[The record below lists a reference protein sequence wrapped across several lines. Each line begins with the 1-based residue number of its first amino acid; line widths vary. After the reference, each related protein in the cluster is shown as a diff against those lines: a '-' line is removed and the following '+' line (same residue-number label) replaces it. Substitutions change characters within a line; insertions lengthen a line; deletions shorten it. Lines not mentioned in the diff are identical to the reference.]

1 MRHRLVVGAIA
12 SVLAVIAAVA
22 PALADTPYPSVPRAA
37 QGTEG
42 GNPTRCS
49 HDAEVVEQV
58 PVQVALNGY
67 PGQTF
72 LAGNLQLRWSPSCQ
86 GNWARFIAN
95 RVVVNGG
102 EWGYY
107 GKVWVTGGLYGH
119 THSQKVNDFF
129 SGSSLAFYTSMV
141 WAPDPHCAS
150 AHVQLYDLQTS
161 TIGPSASTRC
171 Y

>member
-1 MRHRLVVGAIA
+1 MSMLVFV
-12 SVLAVIAAVA
+12 AAVA
-22 PALADTPYPSVPRAA
+22 PAIADTPYPTVPQEA

-67 PGQTF
+67 PGRTL
-72 LAGNLQLRWSPSCQ
+72 LAGYLQLRWSPSCQ
-86 GNWARFIAN
+86 GNWARFIAHQ
-95 RVVVNGG
+95 VVVNGG
-102 EWGYY
+102 AWGYY
-107 GKVWVTGGLYGH
+107 GKVWVTGGVFGH
-119 THSQKVNDFF
+119 THSEKVNDNF

-150 AHVQLYDLQTS
+150 AHVQLYDELTDVQ
-161 TIGPSASTRC
+161 GPSASTLC